1 MDNGIRSGVKDYIRW
16 GEEWIPTTGGKFNDR
31 PTCRSRK
38 NWYSLPS
45 DEYKSFNLLCLMTIN
60 DRFPFF
66 YNPHDFYFDARL
78 YGIKFLQETNLFPYY
93 FLLLNS
99 FFITLQMELLGRS
112 NLGEGGLD
120 IKVYEYEMLK
130 VPSYELLSDY
140 HSQDVNH
147 TFLQLLEYS
156 PYSMIQGKPKQIKQ
170 ITNDLVA
177 SLFLISQTLIDSLFD
192 NLKKLVKTRI
202 EKAKD

>member
-1 MDNGIRSGVKDYIRW
+1 
-16 GEEWIPTTGGKFNDR
+16 
-31 PTCRSRK
+31 
-38 NWYSLPS
+38 
-45 DEYKSFNLLCLMTIN
+45 
-60 DRFPFF
+60 
-66 YNPHDFYFDARL
+66 
-78 YGIKFLQETNLFPYY
+78 
-93 FLLLNS
+93 
-99 FFITLQMELLGRS
+99 MELLGRS

-130 VPSYELLSDY
+130 VPSYELLSDN